1 MQTKVTKPQLAALIE
16 LKRRGGAVISS
27 EWTRGRGRYTSR
39 RPVPPYCERIT
50 KTSCSW
56 ITSEAKKQTADFYQA
71 NGNAIWPTKVPQRI
85 KQVFKRHPKC
95 EAVIAITNMRA
106 VNKTI
111 QQAGGQ
117 S

>member
-27 EWTRGRGRYTSR
+27 EWTRGRGRYVSR
-39 RPVPPYCERIT
+39 RPVPPYCERV
-50 KTSCSW
+50 
-56 ITSEAKKQTADFYQA
+56 DRYQSA
-71 NGNAIWPTKVPQRI
+71 LRWTPGGNRVPERIQR
-85 KQVFKRHPKC
+85 VFRDHPKC
-95 EAVIAITNMRA
+95 EAVIAIINMRS